1 MVLSRQLS
9 VCRKS
14 QCIGIDLYFI
24 LNVRC
29 RVRRIRSRFFHY
41 RLRCQFSRCRG
52 RSQRCFSFFAGY
64 RVGNAFFFTGRD
76 KTSLISNGGRI
87 GNNDR
92 RLVPVRSNFTVCY
105 RIYHLFRH
113 GKAKILRIGSGHV
126 RYSYGNRSG
135 VAVLPVLVY
144 VYKFGGCITVKF
156 HNIRQD
162 IRNCN
167 GIPCRKGCH
176 LREIYLYF
184 IGYTVLIVVCNS
196 LLGQYNALLVHI
208 LPGSCRFLILIT

>member
-1 MVLSRQLS
+1 MILSRQLS
-9 VCRKS
+9 VCRKN
-14 QCIGIDLYFI
+14 QHIGVNFYFI

-41 RLRCQFSRCRG
+41 RLRCQFSRSRG

-64 RVGNAFFFTGRD
+64 RVGNTFFSTGRD
-76 KTSLISNGGRI
+76 KTSLIGNGGSIR
-87 GNNDR
+87 NNNR
-92 RLVPVRSNFTVCY
+92 RLVPVRSSFTVCH

-113 GKAKILRIGSGHV
+113 DKAEVLCIGSGHI
-126 RYSYGNRSG
+126 RCDYRNCSG
-135 VAVLPVLVY
+135 VTVLPVLVY
-144 VYKFGGCITVKF
+144 IYKSGSSIAVKF

-184 IGYTVLIVVCNS
+184 IGYTVLIIVCNS
-196 LLGQYNALLVHI
+196 LLGQYNALFVHI